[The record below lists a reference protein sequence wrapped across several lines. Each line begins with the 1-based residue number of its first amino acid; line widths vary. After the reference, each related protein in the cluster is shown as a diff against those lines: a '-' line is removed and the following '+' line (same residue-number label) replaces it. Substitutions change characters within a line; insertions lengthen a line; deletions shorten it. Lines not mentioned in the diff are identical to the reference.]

1 MTLNIKDSETDRL
14 ARRLAKLT
22 GESLTDAVGR
32 ALRERLDREERRRGR
47 ASLAELMAIAR
58 RYASRPV
65 VDNRTAD
72 DILGYDERGLPG

>member
-1 MTLNIKDSETDRL
+1 MALNIKDSETDRL

-22 GESLTDAVGR
+22 GESLTDAVGK

-65 VDNRTAD
+65 VDDRTED
-72 DILGYDERGLPG
+72 EILGYDERGLPG